1 MIHRAAL
8 LLLLSTVAFADYLR
22 EPVID
27 AHYTADTF
35 DGIQDD
41 SLERKRRNGGNGG
54 NDGGKRR
61 NGGNNGGKSRRGG
74 RRRRGGNKN
83 EGYLISKDHSSSC
96 EGTWGKGHGMKC
108 TGEMKYCS
116 NSTETEVLVETVS
129 NGLHEHVYQDAMPD
143 ANAIFSDEQIDEL
156 MDMDAWLMDIED
168 EEDMEDESGD
178 MEDGSSDDESSD
190 VEKKKK
196 RRKGKKRYNKKEIT
210 MSGSMSVTWTCDATY
225 KAVNGG
231 HSKDVEC
238 SYEFNKS
245 PVTTGPTAADIV
257 QILKE

>member
-8 LLLLSTVAFADYLR
+8 LLLLSSVAFADYLR

-27 AHYTADTF
+27 AHYTDDTF

-54 NDGGKRR
+54 KRR
-61 NGGNNGGKSRRGG
+61 NGRKGG
-74 RRRRGGNKN
+74 RRGRGGNKN

-96 EGTWGKGHGMKC
+96 VGTRGKGHGMKC
-108 TGEMKYCS
+108 AGEMKYYS

-190 VEKKKK
+190 DEKRKK
-196 RRKGKKRYNKKEIT
+196 RRKGKKGNNKMEIT
-210 MSGSMSVTWTCDATY
+210 MSGSMSVTWTCDATF

-245 PVTTGPTAADIV
+245 PVTAGPTATDKV